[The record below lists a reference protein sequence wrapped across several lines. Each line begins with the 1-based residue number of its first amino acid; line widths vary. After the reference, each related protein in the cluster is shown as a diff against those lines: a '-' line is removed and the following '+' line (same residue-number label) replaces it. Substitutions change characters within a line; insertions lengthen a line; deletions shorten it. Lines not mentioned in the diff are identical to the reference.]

1 MLEPIVALATPPLKS
16 ALAVI
21 RISGDGCFDIVSKM
35 FSRKI
40 DLEGKNKI
48 FVGDILDNDELVDEV
63 VLLAYKG
70 PYSFTG
76 EDSIEIICHG
86 SMIIA
91 NQIVSLCI
99 KNGCR
104 YALNGEYTNRAF
116 LNKKLDLIEA
126 EAVNDVINATSIEAK
141 KLSLMS
147 LKGQTSNLVEPIRT
161 KIADILSLIEVNIDY
176 PEYEDVEVVTKEKIL
191 TELSKISTELKDLI
205 KNGYKGNIIKD
216 GVKIAIVGKPNAGKS
231 SLLNALLN
239 EDKAIVTAIP
249 GTTRDI
255 VEGTILINGVT
266 LYFKDTA
273 GIRESDD
280 IIENQG
286 ILKSKKAILEA
297 DLVLYIVDSTDENE
311 DESILESIKNKEV
324 VKVYNKND
332 LSNVIKADGIS
343 ISALNKDI
351 QVLKNEIYTRLN
363 LTNDNYVNPSINNMR
378 DLGLLEKIE
387 KELSSAVNLTKNDC
401 ALDLISINLTNAY
414 ALVLELLG
422 LSNDCDISQEIFS
435 RFCVGK

>member
-40 DLEGKNKI
+40 VLEVKNKI

-147 LKGQTSNLVEPIRT
+147 LKGQTSNLVEPIRI

-191 TELSKISTELKDLI
+191 TELSKISAELKDLI

-332 LSNVIKADGIS
+332 LSNVIKEDGIS

-351 QVLKNEIYTRLN
+351 KVLKNEIYTRLN

>member
-40 DLEGKNKI
+40 VLEGKNKI

-191 TELSKISTELKDLI
+191 TELSKISAELKDLI

-332 LSNVIKADGIS
+332 LSNVVKEDGIS

>member
-40 DLEGKNKI
+40 VLEGKNKI

-91 NQIVSLCI
+91 NQIVSICI

-191 TELSKISTELKDLI
+191 TELSKISAELKDLI

-332 LSNVIKADGIS
+332 LSNIVKEDGIS

>member
-40 DLEGKNKI
+40 VLEGKNKI

-147 LKGQTSNLVEPIRT
+147 LKGQTSNLVEPIRI

-191 TELSKISTELKDLI
+191 TELSKISKELKDLI

-332 LSNVIKADGIS
+332 LSNVVKEDGIS

-414 ALVLELLG
+414 ALILELLG

>member
-1 MLEPIVALATPPLKS
+1 MLEPIIALATPPLKS

-21 RISGDGCFDIVSKM
+21 RISGDGCFDVVSKM
-35 FSRKI
+35 FTRKI
-40 DLEGKNKI
+40 QFEGKNKI
-48 FVGDILDNDELVDEV
+48 FVGDILDNNEIVDEV

-70 PYSFTG
+70 PHSFTG

-86 SMIIA
+86 SMVIA
-91 NQIVSLCI
+91 NQIVSLGI
-99 KNGCR
+99 KHGCR

-116 LNKKLDLIEA
+116 INKKLDLIEA
-126 EAVNDVINATSIEAK
+126 EAVNDVINATSIESK

-147 LKGQTSNLVEPIRT
+147 LKGKTSSLVDPIKT

-176 PEYEDVEVVTKEKIL
+176 PEYEDIEIVTKEKIL
-191 TELSKISTELKDLI
+191 TDLSKIAAELKDLI
-205 KNGYKGNIIKD
+205 KNGYKGNVIKD

-231 SLLNALLN
+231 SILNALLN

-255 VEGTILINGVT
+255 VEGSIIVNGVT
-266 LYFKDTA
+266 LFFKDTA

-280 IIENQG
+280 IVEAQG
-286 ILKSKKAILEA
+286 ILKSKKAIDEC
-297 DLVLYIVDSTDENE
+297 DLILYVVDSTDNEE
-311 DESILESIKNKEV
+311 DENIINSIKNKEII
-324 VKVYNKND
+324 KVYNKND
-332 LSNVIKADGIS
+332 LVDNKKDDGLS

-351 QVLKNEIYTRLN
+351 QKLKEELYKKLN
-363 LTNDNYVNPSINNMR
+363 LTEENFVNPSINNMR
-378 DLGLLEKIE
+378 DLGLLEKIQE
-387 KELSSAVNLTKNDC
+387 QLTTAVTLAQNEC
-401 ALDLISINLTNAY
+401 SLDLISIHLTNAY

>member
-40 DLEGKNKI
+40 VLEGKNRI

-91 NQIVSLCI
+91 NQIVSVCI

-191 TELSKISTELKDLI
+191 TELSKISAELKDLI

-332 LSNVIKADGIS
+332 LSNVVKEDGIS

>member
-332 LSNVIKADGIS
+332 LSSVIKADGIS

>member
-40 DLEGKNKI
+40 VLEGKNKI

-91 NQIVSLCI
+91 NRIVSLCI

-147 LKGQTSNLVEPIRT
+147 LKGQTSNLVEPIRV

-191 TELSKISTELKDLI
+191 TELSKISAELKDLI

-297 DLVLYIVDSTDENE
+297 DLVLYIVDSTDEKE

-332 LSNVIKADGIS
+332 LSNVIKEDGIS

>member
-21 RISGDGCFDIVSKM
+21 RISGDGCFNIVSKM

-40 DLEGKNKI
+40 VLEGKNKI

-126 EAVNDVINATSIEAK
+126 EAVNDVINAISIEAK

-147 LKGQTSNLVEPIRT
+147 LKGQTSNLVEPIRV

-191 TELSKISTELKDLI
+191 TELSKISAELKDLI

-332 LSNVIKADGIS
+332 LSNVIKEDGIS

-414 ALVLELLG
+414 GLVLELLG
-422 LSNDCDISQEIFS
+422 LSNNCDISQEIFS

>member
-40 DLEGKNKI
+40 VLEGKNRI

-91 NQIVSLCI
+91 NQIVSICI

-191 TELSKISTELKDLI
+191 TELSKISAELKDLI

-332 LSNVIKADGIS
+332 LSNIVKEDGIS

>member
-21 RISGDGCFDIVSKM
+21 RISGDGCFDVVSKM

-40 DLEGKNKI
+40 VLEGKNKI

-191 TELSKISTELKDLI
+191 TELSKISAELKDLI

-332 LSNVIKADGIS
+332 LSNIIKEDGIS